1 MFSFYNVENLFL
13 PDPKPLHRLDPTK
26 SGLKGWDEKRYRNK
40 LFKISHVFQLMKEEN
55 GALPFLIGLSEVS
68 GRKVLEDLV
77 EMEPFNSEYGIV
89 HYNSMDERKVD
100 VAMLYHKDKVEII
113 DSETITFFF
122 EIINRKNTENY
133 DTTRDVLFSK
143 IKYKETVIN
152 VFIAHLPSKREKDV
166 NKPKRDFI
174 LNEIRNRILKIVDN
188 EKEHV
193 ILCGDFNENPD
204 DENLVKILYDNK
216 HEKVLV
222 NPFQELFNTRNYSTF
237 HYKSGL
243 LYDQIIISKSL
254 FDNDALNFQSAH
266 IFNSEKISSQVRNFE
281 GRPFRTYAGTRYLG
295 GYSDHFPVFVKFEE
309 NKNIN
314 KKVEN
319 EKFK

>member
-1 MFSFYNVENLFL
+1 MEMFSFYNVENLFL
-13 PDPKPLHRLDPTK
+13 PDPKPVHRLDPTR
-26 SGLKGWDEKRYRNK
+26 SGLRNWDEKRYKNK

-55 GALPFLIGLSEVS
+55 GVLPFLIGLSEVS

-100 VAMLYHKDKVEII
+100 VALLYDKSKVEII

-122 EIINRKNTENY
+122 EIINKKNTENY

-143 IKYKETVIN
+143 VKYKGTVIN

-174 LNEIRNRILKIVDN
+174 LNEVQSRIVKIIHE

-204 DENLVKILYDNK
+204 DEKLVKILYDND

-222 NPFQELFNTRNYSTF
+222 NPFLELFSTRNYSTF

-243 LYDQIIISKSL
+243 LYDQIIMSESL
-254 FDNDALNFQSAH
+254 FGNDTLVFQNAQ
-266 IFNSEKISSQVRNFE
+266 IFNSEKISSRTRNFE

-295 GYSDHFPVFVKFEE
+295 GYSDHFPVFVKFKET
-309 NKNIN
+309 KT
-314 KKVEN
+314 
-319 EKFK
+319 

>member
-13 PDPKPLHRLDPTK
+13 PDPKPAHRLDPTR
-26 SGLKGWDEKRYRNK
+26 SGLKNWDEQRYRNK

-55 GALPFLIGLSEVS
+55 GVLPFLIGLSEVS

-100 VAMLYHKDKVEII
+100 VALLYDKSKVEII

-122 EIINRKNTENY
+122 EIINKKNTENY

-143 IKYKETVIN
+143 IKYKGTVVN

-174 LNEIRNRILKIVDN
+174 LNEIRSRILRIVLE

-204 DENLVKILYDNK
+204 DENLVKILYDND
-216 HEKVLV
+216 HEEVLV
-222 NPFQELFNTRNYSTF
+222 NPFLELFSTRNYSTF

-243 LYDQIIISKSL
+243 LYDQIIMSKSL
-254 FDNDALNFQSAH
+254 FDNDVLNFQNAQ
-266 IFNSEKISSQVRNFE
+266 IFNSEKISSRTRNFE

-295 GYSDHFPVFVKFEE
+295 GYSDHFPVFVKFE
-309 NKNIN
+309 KT
-314 KKVEN
+314 KT
-319 EKFK
+319 

>member
-1 MFSFYNVENLFL
+1 MQMEMFSFYNVENLFL
-13 PDPKPLHRLDPTK
+13 PDPKPAHRLDPTK
-26 SGLKGWDEKRYRNK
+26 SGLRNWDEKRYRNK

-55 GALPFLIGLSEVS
+55 GVLPFLIGLSEVS

-100 VAMLYHKDKVEII
+100 VALLYDKSKVEII

-122 EIINRKNTENY
+122 EIINKKNTENY

-143 IKYKETVIN
+143 IKYKGTVIN
-152 VFIAHLPSKREKDV
+152 VFVAHLPSKREKDV

-174 LNEIRNRILKIVDN
+174 LNEIRSRILKIVRE

-204 DENLVKILYDNK
+204 DENLVKILYDND
-216 HEKVLV
+216 HDKVLI
-222 NPFQELFNTRNYSTF
+222 NPFQDLFYTRNYSTF

-243 LYDQIIISKSL
+243 LYDQIILSKSL
-254 FDNDALNFQSAH
+254 FDNDILNFQNAH
-266 IFNSEKISSQVRNFE
+266 IFNSEKLSSRIKNFE

-309 NKNIN
+309 TKT
-314 KKVEN
+314 
-319 EKFK
+319 